1 MKQPRIIHIN
11 GRRWFDRRNGN
22 TYHSVK
28 AWADGAFLMDCQFSY
43 GYGDQYMQTVQ
54 GQLETQGWKFE
65 RWANGIKQSLSDY
78 CVDHGIRLVC
88 DVADVGRKADL

>member
-22 TYHSVK
+22 TYHSCKV
-28 AWADGAFLMDCQFSY
+28 WFDGHQKHHCRFAY

-54 GQLETQGWKFE
+54 GWLETQGWEFKRYSSGVLQTLE
-65 RWANGIKQSLSDY
+65 DYCQQHGIKL
-78 CVDHGIRLVC
+78 IA

>member
-11 GRRWFDRRNGN
+11 GKRWFDRRNGN

-28 AWADGAFLMDCQFSY
+28 AWADGKFLMACQYAY

-54 GQLETQGWKFE
+54 GWLETQGWKFE
-65 RWANGIKQSLSDY
+65 RYSSGMLQTLNDY
-78 CVDHGIRLVC
+78 CQQHGITLIA
-88 DVADVGRKADL
+88 DVADVGRKSDL